1 MVKPGG
7 PCQGPGATEG
17 TNCGVTEISD
27 KSDWRKGG
35 KFKPEHKGKACCT
48 KNACRIFLGVIADP
62 KIAKAESALVALM
75 KDFLLERVVNAT
87 LPSDRLQQQ
96 YRREDMWQ
104 QYFKPFQLRQVPDS
118 EGWGGPETATL
129 RQSRVAR
136 LIRTYQR
143 RIRNRV
149 DHHRQNRVKN
159 TLFFTVDPTQFYK
172 RLAVGV

>member
-1 MVKPGG
+1 MASWFRQTSGSYV
-7 PCQGPGATEG
+7 
-17 TNCGVTEISD
+17 
-27 KSDWRKGG
+27 
-35 KFKPEHKGKACCT
+35 H
-48 KNACRIFLGVIADP
+48 ADL
-62 KIAKAESALVALM
+62 SRLVALM

-104 QYFKPFQLRQVPDS
+104 QYFKPFQLRQVPDI
-118 EGWGGPETATL
+118 EGVSGPETATL

-149 DHHRQNRVKN
+149 DRHRQNRVKN
-159 TLFFTVDPTQFYK
+159 TLSYTVERTQFYK

>member
-1 MVKPGG
+1 MTDWFRQSSGSYVH
-7 PCQGPGATEG
+7 AD
-17 TNCGVTEISD
+17 IS
-27 KSDWRKGG
+27 R
-35 KFKPEHKGKACCT
+35 
-48 KNACRIFLGVIADP
+48 
-62 KIAKAESALVALM
+62 LVALM
-75 KDFLLERVVNAT
+75 KDFLRVWGNIDSAVSIRT
-87 LPSDRLQQQ
+87 
-96 YRREDMWQ
+96 
-104 QYFKPFQLRQVPDS
+104 FQLRQVPDS

>member
-1 MVKPGG
+1 MSLAVYHPQSSEAQRELEMTDWFRQSSGSYVH
-7 PCQGPGATEG
+7 AD
-17 TNCGVTEISD
+17 IS
-27 KSDWRKGG
+27 R
-35 KFKPEHKGKACCT
+35 
-48 KNACRIFLGVIADP
+48 
-62 KIAKAESALVALM
+62 LVALM